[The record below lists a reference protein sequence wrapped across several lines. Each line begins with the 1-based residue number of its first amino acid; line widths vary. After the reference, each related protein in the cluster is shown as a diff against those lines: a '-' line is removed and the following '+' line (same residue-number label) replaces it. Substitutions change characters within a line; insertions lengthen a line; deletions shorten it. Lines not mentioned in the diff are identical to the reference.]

1 MREFVYTREACLTLT
16 ISTKRP
22 PQVRNFLAGTAK
34 KWIAFLLAGAQKEQ
48 KAQICDNV
56 YTKLSKFILKCS
68 KNKSLYAIM
77 CIHICIYAER
87 GKTMK
92 ISNDINE
99 LNDRKMT
106 NAFDLDVPVDDMKK
120 ETANEDNQEFEKE
133 IIFSR
138 KRDKLIH
145 VRLTKEEKITA
156 EMMANYHNLPLSAY
170 IRALIKQD
178 MRRNRQ
184 VNKVKEAGGN
194 VD

>member
-1 MREFVYTREACLTLT
+1 
-16 ISTKRP
+16 
-22 PQVRNFLAGTAK
+22 
-34 KWIAFLLAGAQKEQ
+34 
-48 KAQICDNV
+48 
-56 YTKLSKFILKCS
+56 
-68 KNKSLYAIM
+68 
-77 CIHICIYAER
+77 
-87 GKTMK
+87 MK
-92 ISNDINE
+92 IPNDINK

-120 ETANEDNQEFEKE
+120 EAANEDNQEFEKE

-145 VRLTKEEKITA
+145 VRMTKEEKKTA
-156 EMMANYHNLPLSAY
+156 EVMARYHNLPISAY

>member
-1 MREFVYTREACLTLT
+1 
-16 ISTKRP
+16 
-22 PQVRNFLAGTAK
+22 
-34 KWIAFLLAGAQKEQ
+34 
-48 KAQICDNV
+48 
-56 YTKLSKFILKCS
+56 
-68 KNKSLYAIM
+68 
-77 CIHICIYAER
+77 
-87 GKTMK
+87 MK